1 MDMDSIEAALAAL
14 KLQKTPNYTA
24 TAKKFG
30 IDRTT
35 LSRRHRGIT
44 APRGANPNS
53 QALLSPAQKKV
64 FINYINKLTKRGIPP
79 TARMANRFAAEI
91 SGRQPGKNWLNRFIR
106 SAKGELA
113 LSFLTGFDLTRK
125 KADNVYQY
133 ERYFELVC
141 DPYMAKFHT
150 NIS

>member
-1 MDMDSIEAALAAL
+1 MDIDSIDAALAAL
-14 KLQKTPNYTA
+14 KLQKSPNYTA

-44 APRGANPNS
+44 AARGANPSS
-53 QALLSPAQKKV
+53 QALLSPAQRKV
-64 FINYINKLTKRGIPP
+64 FIDYINELTQRGIPP
-79 TARMANRFAAEI
+79 TARMVNRFAAEI
-91 SGRQPGKNWLNRFIR
+91 SGKQPEKNWLNRFVK

-113 LSFLTGFDLTRK
+113 SGFLTGFDLTRK
-125 KADNVYQY
+125 KADNIYQY

-141 DPYMAKFHT
+141 DPYMAKFYT
-150 NIS
+150 NTS